1 MRQTTNKNLTKQ
13 ILTLALAFV
22 MVFTGMGIGSWGV
35 DTAWATG
42 GSESTPTSR
51 VWDGTA
57 TTAPQTDEN
66 GVYQIGTGAELAWFA
81 GLVNGTLKDGTTQN
95 QSASA
100 VLTNDIDLGSQ
111 EWTPI
116 GNKTT
121 PFKGSIDG
129 QNHRIRNLS
138 ITQGSKYLAFI
149 GYAEGSKIQN
159 LTVDGEINIANATSI
174 MAVAGIVA
182 YFNQAYEVINCVNEV
197 NITLSKIELSS
208 NESKSLFVG
217 GICAQNN
224 LRIAAKII
232 GSTNKGN
239 IACSASVTQK
249 ILVAGIVGS
258 GSQNIT
264 IENCLNTGE
273 VNATINGGET
283 LYASGIACFVRPSS
297 PTISNCVN
305 LKSVNAAGANGVW
318 ATAKKAA
325 IAVNLQ
331 NYPINSYY
339 VEGTANSGI
348 AGADGSDV
356 ADETSGIVC
365 KDANAMK
372 ERAVLDALNSATSTS
387 GYAVTWEAGTD
398 GYPQIAE
405 VYKAEGIKSF
415 VVAGV
420 SAAIDS
426 TKKLIT
432 ATLPE
437 GTELTNLTPT
447 IECFGGATVSPASG
461 VEQDF
466 SEAVTYTVGNLI
478 YTVKLSVAQPT
489 FTGEGTEEKPYLI
502 SSAQD
507 LKALSDEYDQN
518 PEKYRD
524 KYWKQTALI
533 DMAGISFSPIGK
545 DAAFEGYYDGNNFPI
560 SNLQI
565 KSGLQKVGL
574 FASITGETT
583 LENIVIAETSAITA
597 THKFASAGAV
607 VGEIANGSS
616 CTIRNCENHADVIGS
631 GPKDDSFASK
641 YANVGGIIGNA
652 NGNSLVLNCRN
663 YGSVKLTIPSEN
675 HAGGITGRQSSM
687 VLLAGCVNYGEV
699 SAASAAMSSYFP
711 TNGSSAGGITAFT
724 YGTIVGCGNEG
735 NVSGGQCVGGI
746 AGLADAKVIESC
758 YNTGNI
764 TGISETAEAGLGG
777 IAGNSKGA
785 NLINN
790 YHVGTVTAH
799 AESQSTKKGAMIGSG
814 YFAKGTKDNYFV
826 GSSLKEAFSG
836 TFTEAEFKPVTS
848 AWLKSEK
855 AIEKLNDYITPVS
868 LYRATW
874 EAPSE
879 NRNQG
884 YPVIQKVEK
893 IKSYYTELK
902 RFSVSVGG
910 KDYPGEINGTD
921 IYLVLPEGVTTITPQ
936 MTLSEGASV
945 TPANGEGV
953 NITSGSAKFTVTAED
968 GVKKTTYTLHVTVPK
983 SAGGL
988 AGFTMKFG
996 QVDILSESDFAQD
1009 TTEYH
1014 VTVTDEQLLRGKAD
1028 LYAIPAS
1035 ADAVIT
1041 AKVNDAEPV
1050 GVTAT
1055 TSFSKGHSS
1064 LPLWSSES
1072 SGPAKP
1078 GENTI
1083 TITVTPAGGGEAT
1096 VYTIYMTVTSM
1107 LSDLKVYN
1115 GETELRLDKTF
1126 NRNTKEYTLNVPASV
1141 QALKLAATAMLGDA
1155 AKISFP
1161 QGTTAEG
1168 ILDISKLDDI
1178 VVTVGTDT
1186 VKTAYTI
1193 HLNKKATYQASMQT
1207 SPAGGVVVV
1216 TDANGDI
1223 VEPDASKQY
1232 RLLADTTYRVRAGKY
1247 GYKTVERTITSEAD
1261 LESGVLSISLEAAE
1275 AQTLPSYFGDWL
1287 SFRGSQ
1293 NNMGI
1298 TSAKTP
1304 MNAEEAKELWAVKG
1318 GTGWAGAPT
1327 PQLLINGQLYVQ
1339 SGNKII
1345 LIDPDTGETLKSA
1358 KVAGSS
1364 TYATNPIAYGDGM
1377 LFLALDG
1384 NDGGRIQALNAETLE
1399 SLWISEKIEGQ
1410 MISPMTYHSGYLYT
1424 GTWYKESGIGSYF
1437 MLSTTDEDTSR
1448 TDETKQVLWKIDHK
1462 GGFYWAGA
1470 YATDKFVVF
1479 GSDDGTSEG
1488 QNAESA
1494 VLYSVNPQTGAA
1506 ISKLT
1511 GLKGDIRSSIAYA
1524 DGYVYFTTKAGR
1536 LYRAAIDASGNLGEL
1551 KYFDMGYM
1559 STGTPVVYNGVV
1571 FAACSGKDQFSS
1583 PGKVYAI
1590 NAKTM
1595 KEITSVETPGYV
1607 QSSLLLSKAYEN
1619 TSNALYLYA
1628 TCNTTPGGLYAI
1640 KYAQDSQTLTLEE
1653 IYTPSGAKRQYNICS
1668 PVCDADG
1675 NIYFKNDSGYIF
1687 AVGKRDKSEEAIANV
1702 TFHLNGGSAYGITDG
1717 QTKKYFAD
1725 SEGQTLPIPSKS
1737 GYTFKGWF
1745 SENSTSSTQYTLV
1758 SDKLPGTLYAFWEEV
1773 KKPTQEEGNI
1783 KVTFRLIG
1791 AEQAKQAVDLS
1802 KNTYLPNYVT
1812 WISTKSYT
1820 VKAGT
1825 TVGEVFKKA
1834 LGEAGIDYHGYERN
1848 YINEIKAPTSLG
1860 GYWLGE
1866 FDNGRKSGWM
1876 YTVNGTHPNKGL
1888 VEWTLNNGDDIV
1900 WHYVNDYSFEVAD
1913 WFPDPDYPSLAKD
1926 ARYYNGWLKAS
1937 DTVGSSGGG
1946 AAAGA
1951 VEEEVKKEVTTSGAS
1966 GSAATS
1972 APTEVKVTEKKNA
1985 DGTKETVAESKVSA
1999 DNQKEILKQ
2008 AAEKKSAEIIL
2019 EVSKTDSKGADS
2031 VQLSLEVG
2039 FVKNVSDKTDADLTV
2054 NTENG
2059 KVTLDQETIKTVL
2072 AEAKGAT
2079 ITLEVTKVAK
2089 PTEAQKQAAGAN
2101 GHLLKLTIKS
2111 GDKVI
2116 SDFNKGKV
2124 KVVAEIV
2131 SKLLDKKVAAIHIAD
2146 DGKIEQL
2153 AGKVLT
2159 IGGKKFYEFTT
2170 PHFSTFALVDA
2181 DELGLDVAEEAQ
2193 TDVKALT
2200 AKLTPVARSAKTAK
2214 KNVKVT
2220 VSLDKQD
2227 KAIIKELKDAG
2238 YTVKYRFYRSTKKAA
2253 GYKAAVTKKTAAYTN
2268 TSGKKGTKYYY
2279 KVQVRVYDANGKLA
2293 AKTALKQCKY
2303 ASRTWSKAK

>member
-42 GSESTPTSR
+42 GSESTSTSAA
-51 VWDGTA
+51 WDGTA
-57 TTAPQTDEN
+57 TTAPAQVD

-81 GLVNGTLKDGTTQN
+81 AKVNDGTAAN
-95 QSASA
+95 ANA
-100 VLTNDIDLGSQ
+100 VLTDDIDLGSK

-149 GYAEGSKIQN
+149 GYAEASKIQN
-159 LTVDGEINIANATSI
+159 LTVGGEIKISNTEVNT
-174 MAVAGIVA
+174 VAGIVGYLA
-182 YFNQAYEVINCVNEV
+182 AGNEVINCRNEV
-197 NITLSKIELSS
+197 NITLENITMQGSEPDA
-208 NESKSLFVG
+208 FVLG
-217 GICAQNN
+217 GICANSQFFGSD
-224 LRIAAKII
+224 KII
-232 GSTNKGN
+232 ASTNAGN
-239 IACSASVTQK
+239 LSCK
-249 ILVAGIVGS
+249 ISTSGTIYVGGIIG
-258 GSQNIT
+258 
-264 IENCLNTGE
+264 L
-273 VNATINGGET
+273 GGENVLIDNCT
-283 LYASGIACFVRPSS
+283 NMEKTSVSVFDRGGTIFSSGIACFNESEGTLHNCLNFGEIETSIPS
-297 PTISNCVN
+297 
-305 LKSVNAAGANGVW
+305 GVW

-325 IAVNLQ
+325 ITVGTYTEPNNCFYL
-331 NYPINSYY
+331 
-339 VEGTANSGI
+339 EGTASCGMINDEGET
-348 AGADGSDV
+348 V

-372 ERAVLDALNSATSTS
+372 ESAVLDALNSATSTS

-415 VVAGV
+415 VVADV
-420 SAAIDS
+420 SATIDR
-426 TKKLIT
+426 TAKLIT

-437 GTELTNLTPT
+437 GTELTNLAPT
-447 IECFGGATVSPASG
+447 IACFGNAAVSPESG
-461 VEQDF
+461 VAQNFSQD
-466 SEAVTYTVGNLI
+466 VTYTVGDLT
-478 YTVKLSVAQPT
+478 YTVRLSVVQPT
-489 FTGEGTEEKPYLI
+489 FKGEGTAAKPYQI
-502 SSAQD
+502 SNAQD
-507 LKALSDEYDQN
+507 LKALSDEYNQN

-524 KYWKQTALI
+524 KYWKQTAPI
-533 DMAGISFSPIGK
+533 DMTGVSLSPIGK
-545 DAAFEGYYDGNNFPI
+545 NAAFEGYYDGNNFPI

-574 FASITGETT
+574 FGSITGDTT

-607 VGEIANGSS
+607 VGEITNGSS
-616 CTIRNCENHADVIGS
+616 CTIRNCENHAEVIGS
-631 GPKDDSFASK
+631 GPKDDSFALK

-735 NVSGGQCVGGI
+735 NVSGGQYVGGI

-785 NLINN
+785 NLVNN

-848 AWLKSEK
+848 TWLKSEK
-855 AIEKLNDYITPVS
+855 AIQKLNDYITPVS

-884 YPVIQKVEK
+884 YPVVQKVEK

-945 TPANGEGV
+945 TPANGESV
-953 NITSGSAKFTVTAED
+953 DITSGSAKFTVTAEN

-988 AGFTMKFG
+988 AGFSMKFG
-996 QVDILSESDFAQD
+996 QVDILSGSDFAQD
-1009 TTEYH
+1009 KTEYH
-1014 VTVTDEQLLRGKAD
+1014 VTVTDEQLLRKKAD

-1041 AKVNDAEPV
+1041 AKVNEAEPV

-1064 LPLWSSES
+1064 LPLWSSET

-1083 TITVTPAGGGEAT
+1083 TITVAPAGGGEAT

-1115 GETELRLDKTF
+1115 GEAELRLDKTF
-1126 NRNTKEYTLNVPASV
+1126 NWNTKEYTVNVPASV
-1141 QALKLAATAMLGDA
+1141 QVLKLAATAMLGDA

-1161 QGTTAEG
+1161 QGTTADG
-1168 ILDISKLDDI
+1168 LLNVSKLDDI

-1223 VEPDASKQY
+1223 VEPNSSKQY

-1247 GYKTVERTITSEAD
+1247 GYKTVERTITNEAD

-1377 LFLALDG
+1377 IFLALDG
-1384 NDGGRIQALNAETLE
+1384 NDGGRIQAINAETLE

-1410 MISPMTYHSGYLYT
+1410 MISPMTYHNGYLYT
-1424 GTWYKESGIGSYF
+1424 GTWYKENGIGSYF

-1536 LYRAAIDASGNLGEL
+1536 LYRASIDASGNLGEL

-1571 FAACSGKDQFSS
+1571 FAACSGKDQFNS

-1607 QSSLLLSKAYEN
+1607 QSSMLLSKAYEN

-1628 TCNTTPGGLYAI
+1628 TCNITPGGLYAI

-1668 PVCDADG
+1668 PVSDADG

-1687 AVGKRDKSEEAIANV
+1687 AVGKRDKSEAAIANV

-1717 QTKKYFAD
+1717 QTKRYFAD
-1725 SEGQTLPIPSKS
+1725 SDGQTLPIPSKS

-1745 SENSTSSTQYTLV
+1745 SENNTSQASKQYTQI
-1758 SDKLPGTLYAFWEEV
+1758 SAGLPGTLYAIWEEV
-1773 KKPTQEEGNI
+1773 KKPTQEDGNI

-1820 VKAGT
+1820 VKVGT

-1951 VEEEVKKEVTTSGAS
+1951 VEEEVKKEVTTSGAA

-1985 DGTKETVAESKVSA
+1985 DGTKETVAESKVST

-2031 VQLSLEVG
+2031 VQLSLEVS
-2039 FVKNVSDKTDADLTV
+2039 FVKNVADKTDADLSV

-2089 PTEAQKQAAGAN
+2089 PTEVQKQAAGAN

-2181 DELGLDVAEEAQ
+2181 DELGLDVAEEPQ

-2238 YTVKYRFYRSTKKAA
+2238 YTVKYRFYRSTKNAA
-2253 GYKAAVTKKTAAYTN
+2253 SYKSTVTKKTASYTN
-2268 TSGKKGTKYYY
+2268 TSGKKGTKYFY
-2279 KVQVRVYDANGKLA
+2279 KVQVRVYDENGKLT
-2293 AKTALKQCKY
+2293 AKTALKQCRY
-2303 ASRTWSKAK
+2303 AARVWSK

>member
-1 MRQTTNKNLTKQ
+1 M
-13 ILTLALAFV
+13 I
-22 MVFTGMGIGSWGV
+22 
-35 DTAWATG
+35 D
-42 GSESTPTSR
+42 
-51 VWDGTA
+51 
-57 TTAPQTDEN
+57 DE
-66 GVYQIGTGAELAWFA
+66 
-81 GLVNGTLKDGTTQN
+81 
-95 QSASA
+95 
-100 VLTNDIDLGSQ
+100 
-111 EWTPI
+111 
-116 GNKTT
+116 
-121 PFKGSIDG
+121 G
-129 QNHRIRNLS
+129 Q
-138 ITQGSKYLAFI
+138 
-149 GYAEGSKIQN
+149 
-159 LTVDGEINIANATSI
+159 
-174 MAVAGIVA
+174 
-182 YFNQAYEVINCVNEV
+182 
-197 NITLSKIELSS
+197 
-208 NESKSLFVG
+208 
-217 GICAQNN
+217 
-224 LRIAAKII
+224 
-232 GSTNKGN
+232 
-239 IACSASVTQK
+239 
-249 ILVAGIVGS
+249 
-258 GSQNIT
+258 
-264 IENCLNTGE
+264 
-273 VNATINGGET
+273 
-283 LYASGIACFVRPSS
+283 P
-297 PTISNCVN
+297 
-305 LKSVNAAGANGVW
+305 
-318 ATAKKAA
+318 
-325 IAVNLQ
+325 
-331 NYPINSYY
+331 
-339 VEGTANSGI
+339 VE
-348 AGADGSDV
+348 
-356 ADETSGIVC
+356 DETSRIVC
-365 KDANAMK
+365 KAANAMK
-372 ERAVLDALNSATSTS
+372 ESAVLYALNSATSTS
-387 GYAVTWEAGTD
+387 GYAVRWEAGTD
-398 GYPQIAE
+398 GYPQVTE

-437 GTELTNLTPT
+437 GTELKNLTPT
-447 IECFGGATVSPASG
+447 IECFGNAEISPKSG
-461 VEQDF
+461 VAQDF
-466 SEAVTYTVGNLI
+466 SKDVIYTVGDLTYTVR
-478 YTVKLSVAQPT
+478 LSVVQSA
-489 FTGEGTEEKPYLI
+489 FTGEGTEEKPYQI
-502 SSAQD
+502 SNGQD
-507 LKALSDEYDQN
+507 LKALSDEYNRN
-518 PEKYRD
+518 PEKYKG
-524 KYWKQTALI
+524 KYWKQTASI

-545 DAAFEGYYDGNNFPI
+545 NAAFEGYYDGNNFPI

-574 FASITGETT
+574 FASITGKTT
-583 LENIVIAETSAITA
+583 LENIVIAESSTITA
-597 THKFASAGAV
+597 THKFASAGAI
-607 VGEIANGSS
+607 VGEIQRGSS
-616 CTIRNCENHADVIGS
+616 CTIRNCENRAEVIGS
-631 GPKDDSFASK
+631 GPKDDTFASDS
-641 YANVGGIIGNA
+641 ANVGGIVGKA

-675 HAGGITGRQSSM
+675 YAGGITGGQSST
-687 VLLAGCVNYGEV
+687 VLLAGCNNYGNV
-699 SAASAAMSSYFP
+699 YAASAPRSIDTTS
-711 TNGSSAGGITAFT
+711 GSSAGGITASA
-724 YGTIVGCGNEG
+724 YGMIVGCGNEG
-735 NVSGGQCVGGI
+735 TVSGGKNVGGI

-758 YNTGNI
+758 YNTGSI
-764 TGISETAEAGLGG
+764 TGISELAKAEIGG
-777 IAGNSKGA
+777 IIGDNSSGTS
-785 NLINN
+785 LINN
-790 YHVGTVTAH
+790 YHAGTVTAH
-799 AESQSTKKGAMIGSG
+799 AQSQSTKKGAMIGDGS
-814 YFAKGTKDNYFV
+814 YAKATKDNYFV
-826 GSSLKEAFSG
+826 GSSLKEAFDSKNT

-848 AWLKSEK
+848 TWLKSEK
-855 AIEKLNDYITPVS
+855 AIRKLNDYITPVS
-868 LYRATW
+868 LYQATW
-874 EAPSE
+874 GAPSE

-884 YPVIQKVEK
+884 YPVVQKAEK

-921 IYLVLPEGVTTITPQ
+921 IYLVLPEGVATITPQ

-945 TPANGEGV
+945 TPANGENV
-953 NITSGSAKFTVTAED
+953 DITSGSAKFIVTAEN

-988 AGFTMKFG
+988 AGFSMKFG
-996 QVDILSESDFAQD
+996 QVDILSGSAFAQD
-1009 TTEYH
+1009 KTEYH
-1014 VTVTDEQLLRGKAD
+1014 VTVTDDQLLRGSAD

-1064 LPLWSSES
+1064 LPLWSSET

-1083 TITVTPAGGGEAT
+1083 TITVRPAGGGEAT

-1126 NRNTKEYTLNVPASV
+1126 NRNTKEYTVNVPASV
-1141 QALKLAATAMLGDA
+1141 QVLKLAATAMLGDA

-1216 TDANGDI
+1216 TDASGDI

-1247 GYKTVERTITSEAD
+1247 GYKTVERTITSEDD
-1261 LESGVLSISLEAAE
+1261 LEAGVLSIRLEAAE
-1275 AQTLPSYFGDWL
+1275 AQTLPSYFGDWV

-1377 LFLALDG
+1377 IFLALDD
-1384 NDGGRIQALNAETLE
+1384 NDGGRIQALNAETLK

-1410 MISPMTYHSGYLYT
+1410 MISPMTYHNGYLYT
-1424 GTWYKESGIGSYF
+1424 GTWYKENGIGSYF
-1437 MLSTTDEDTSR
+1437 MLSTTDEDPSK
-1448 TDETKQVLWKIDHK
+1448 TDETKQVLWKLNHK

-1488 QNAESA
+1488 ENAESA
-1494 VLYSVNPQTGAA
+1494 VLYSVNPQTGAV

-1536 LYRAAIDASGNLGEL
+1536 LYRAVIDASGNLGEL

-1571 FAACSGKDQFSS
+1571 FAACSGKDQFNS

-1595 KEITSVETPGYV
+1595 KEITSVETPGYI
-1607 QSSLLLSKAYEN
+1607 QSSMLLSKAYEN

-1628 TCNTTPGGLYAI
+1628 TCNITPGGLYAI

-1668 PVCDADG
+1668 PVSDADG

-1687 AVGKRDKSEEAIANV
+1687 AVGKRDKSEAAIANV

-1717 QTKKYFAD
+1717 QTKRYFAD
-1725 SEGQTLPIPSKS
+1725 SDGKTLPIPSKS

-1745 SENSTSSTQYTLV
+1745 SENNNTSETSKQYTQI
-1758 SDKLPGTLYAFWEEV
+1758 SAGLPGTLYAIWEEV
-1773 KKPTQEEGNI
+1773 KKPTQEDGNI

-1951 VEEEVKKEVTTSGAS
+1951 VEEEVKKEVITSGAS
-1966 GSAATS
+1966 GSAATTS
-1972 APTEVKVTEKKNA
+1972 PTEVKVTEKKNA
-1985 DGTKETVAESKVSA
+1985 DGTKETVAESKVST

-2031 VQLSLEVG
+2031 VQLSLEVS

-2181 DELGLDVAEEAQ
+2181 DELGLDVAEEPQ

-2253 GYKAAVTKKTAAYTN
+2253 GYKAAVTKKTASYTN
-2268 TSGKKGTKYYY
+2268 TSGKKGKKYYY

-2293 AKTALKQCKY
+2293 AKTALKQCRY
-2303 ASRTWSKAK
+2303 ASRTWTK

>member
-42 GSESTPTSR
+42 GSESTSTSAA
-51 VWDGTA
+51 WDGTA
-57 TTAPQTDEN
+57 TTAPAQVD

-81 GLVNGTLKDGTTQN
+81 AKVNDGTAAN
-95 QSASA
+95 ANA
-100 VLTNDIDLGSQ
+100 VLTDDIDLGSK

-149 GYAEGSKIQN
+149 GYAEASKIQN
-159 LTVDGEINIANATSI
+159 LTVGGEIKISNTEVNT
-174 MAVAGIVA
+174 VAGIVGYLA
-182 YFNQAYEVINCVNEV
+182 AGNEVINCRNEV
-197 NITLSKIELSS
+197 NITLENITMQGSEPDA
-208 NESKSLFVG
+208 FVLG
-217 GICAQNN
+217 GICANSQFFGSD
-224 LRIAAKII
+224 KII
-232 GSTNKGN
+232 ASTNAGN
-239 IACSASVTQK
+239 LSCK
-249 ILVAGIVGS
+249 ISTSGTIYVGGIIG
-258 GSQNIT
+258 
-264 IENCLNTGE
+264 L
-273 VNATINGGET
+273 GGENVLIDNCT
-283 LYASGIACFVRPSS
+283 NMEKTSVSVFDRGGTIFSSGIACFNESEGTLHNCLNFGEIETSIPS
-297 PTISNCVN
+297 
-305 LKSVNAAGANGVW
+305 GVW

-325 IAVNLQ
+325 ITVGTYTEPNNCFYL
-331 NYPINSYY
+331 
-339 VEGTANSGI
+339 EGTASCGMINDEGET
-348 AGADGSDV
+348 V

-372 ERAVLDALNSATSTS
+372 ESAVLDALNSATSTS

-415 VVAGV
+415 VVADV
-420 SAAIDS
+420 SATIDR
-426 TKKLIT
+426 TAKLIT

-437 GTELTNLTPT
+437 GTELTNLAPT
-447 IECFGGATVSPASG
+447 IACFGNAAVSPESG
-461 VEQDF
+461 VAQNFSQD
-466 SEAVTYTVGNLI
+466 VTYTVGDLT
-478 YTVKLSVAQPT
+478 YTVRLSVVQPT
-489 FTGEGTEEKPYLI
+489 FKGEGTAAKPYQI
-502 SSAQD
+502 SNAQD
-507 LKALSDEYDQN
+507 LKALSDEYNQN
-518 PEKYRD
+518 PEKHRD
-524 KYWKQTALI
+524 KYWKQTAPI
-533 DMAGISFSPIGK
+533 DMTGVSLSPIGK
-545 DAAFEGYYDGNNFPI
+545 NAAFEGYYDGNNFPI

-574 FASITGETT
+574 FASITGDTT
-583 LENIVIAETSAITA
+583 LENIVIAETGAITA

-607 VGEIANGSS
+607 VGEITNGSS
-616 CTIRNCENHADVIGS
+616 CTIRNCENHAEVIGS
-631 GPKDDSFASK
+631 GPKDDTFSLK

-735 NVSGGQCVGGI
+735 NVSGGQYVGGI

-785 NLINN
+785 NLVNN

-848 AWLKSEK
+848 TWLKSEK
-855 AIEKLNDYITPVS
+855 AIQKLNDYITPVS

-884 YPVIQKVEK
+884 YPVVQKVEK

-945 TPANGEGV
+945 TPANGESV
-953 NITSGSAKFTVTAED
+953 DITSGSAKFTVTAEN

-1009 TTEYH
+1009 KTEYH
-1014 VTVTDEQLLRGKAD
+1014 VTVTDEQLLRGNAD

-1041 AKVNDAEPV
+1041 AKVNEAEAV
-1050 GVTAT
+1050 SVTAT
-1055 TSFSKGHSS
+1055 TSFSSGHSS
-1064 LPLWSSES
+1064 LLLWSDES

-1126 NRNTKEYTLNVPASV
+1126 NWNTKEYTVNVPASV
-1141 QALKLAATAMLGDA
+1141 QVLKLAATAMLGDA

-1161 QGTTAEG
+1161 QGTTADG
-1168 ILDISKLDDI
+1168 VLDISNLDKI

-1232 RLLADTTYRVRAGKY
+1232 RLLADTTYRIRVGKY

-1261 LESGVLSISLEAAE
+1261 LKAGVLSISLEAAE
-1275 AQTLPSYFGDWL
+1275 AQTLPSYFGDWV

-1410 MISPMTYHSGYLYT
+1410 MISPMTYHNGYLYT

-1448 TDETKQVLWKIDHK
+1448 TDETKQVLWKLDHK

-1717 QTKKYFAD
+1717 QTKRYFAD
-1725 SEGQTLPIPSKS
+1725 SDGQTLPIPSKN
-1737 GYTFKGWF
+1737 GYTFLGWF
-1745 SENSTSSTQYTLV
+1745 SENNTTSQQYTQV
-1758 SDKLPGTLYAFWEEV
+1758 SAKLPQTLYALWKEV
-1773 KKPTQEEGNI
+1773 QKPSGENNI

-1791 AEQAKQAVDLS
+1791 AEQAKQMVNLQKDS
-1802 KNTYLPNYVT
+1802 YLPNYVT

-1834 LGEAGIDYHGYERN
+1834 LDEAGIEYHGYERN

-1866 FDNGRKSGWM
+1866 FDNGQKSGWM
-1876 YTVNGTHPNKGL
+1876 YTVKGKHPNKGL
-1888 VEWTLNNGDDIV
+1888 VEWVLNDGDDIV
-1900 WHYVNDYSFEVAD
+1900 WHYVNDYSYEVED
-1913 WFPDPDYPSLAKD
+1913 WFDDPDYPSLAHKEGVTK
-1926 ARYYNGWLKAS
+1926 YYNGWLKAADS
-1937 DTVGSSGGG
+1937 TGASGGG

-1951 VEEEVKKEVTTSGAS
+1951 VEEEVKNVTTDTKTG
-1966 GSAATS
+1966 TTT
-1972 APTEVKVTEKKNA
+1972 APTEVKVSEKTNA
-1985 DGTKETVAESKVSA
+1985 DGTKEKVAEVKVSA

-2008 AAEKKSAEIIL
+2008 AKEKKSSEITL
-2019 EVSKTDSKGADS
+2019 VVSKDS
-2031 VQLSLEVG
+2031 V
-2039 FVKNVSDKTDADLTV
+2039 KDATKAD
-2054 NTENG
+2054 
-2059 KVTLDQETIKTVL
+2059 VTLDKNFIDSIVKDTNAKLTIKTPFGDKTYTQDEL
-2072 AEAKGAT
+2072 KAMSEAATGAT
-2079 ITLEVTKVAK
+2079 ITVAIEK
-2089 PTEAQKQAAGAN
+2089 T
-2101 GHLLKLTIKS
+2101 
-2111 GDKVI
+2111 
-2116 SDFNKGKV
+2116 
-2124 KVVAEIV
+2124 AEQP
-2131 SKLLDKKVAAIHIAD
+2131 AD
-2146 DGKIEQL
+2146 DAAKAEKI
-2153 AGKVLT
+2153 
-2159 IGGKKFYEFTT
+2159 
-2170 PHFSTFALVDA
+2170 
-2181 DELGLDVAEEAQ
+2181 
-2193 TDVKALT
+2193 VKAKSIVKNM
-2200 AKLTPVARSAKTAK
+2200 KLVARSSKTAK
-2214 KNVKVT
+2214 KNVKAVLKSDAKT
-2220 VSLDKQD
+2220 
-2227 KAIIKELKDAG
+2227 KASVQELKDLG
-2238 YTVKYRFYRSTKKAA
+2238 FTVKYRFYRSTKKASS
-2253 GYKAAVTKKTAAYTN
+2253 YKSAVTKKIASYTN
-2268 TSGKKGTKYYY
+2268 TSGKKGTKYFY
-2279 KVQVRVYDANGKLA
+2279 KVQTRVYDENGKLV

-2303 ASRTWSKAK
+2303 ASRTWTK